1 MTVWTRETAE
11 PRLAELAPLVAK
23 ALGEGWKREKREGG
37 EPTHYIALVHGD
49 ERVGLHVSYPY
60 GRLNISGSLNH
71 IKDARGENPYVR
83 GEENPKITASLGKSP
98 EQIARDI
105 ERRVLPGYRA
115 VLVKALSIVELRDA
129 HFANTM
135 ESALAIAKFVGAI
148 DLDAKGRVSFS
159 CATKLP
165 DLEGSAECNGEAVS
179 ISVSDVTVSEASA
192 MLAAL
197 MAARKAKKG

>member
-1 MTVWTRETAE
+1 M
-11 PRLAELAPLVAK
+11 
-23 ALGEGWKREKREGG
+23 
-37 EPTHYIALVHGD
+37 
-49 ERVGLHVSYPY
+49 
-60 GRLNISGSLNH
+60 
-71 IKDARGENPYVR
+71 R

-115 VLVKALSIVELRDA
+115 VLAKALSIVELRDA
-129 HFANTM
+129 HFAHTM
-135 ESALAIAKFVGAI
+135 ESAQAIAKFVGAV